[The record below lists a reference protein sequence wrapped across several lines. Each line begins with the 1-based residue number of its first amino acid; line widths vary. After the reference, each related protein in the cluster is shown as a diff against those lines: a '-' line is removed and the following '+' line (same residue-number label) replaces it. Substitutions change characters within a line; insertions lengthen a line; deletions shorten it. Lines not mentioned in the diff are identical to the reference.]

1 MSFIL
6 AIDPGITGALAL
18 YDPHVPDR
26 VGVYDMPL
34 VYGDVDPHRL
44 ADIIDRYEIRSAV
57 IERVH
62 PRPREGV
69 SSVWRFAAAYTTACV
84 VVKLSSIPLTLVT
97 PGKWKKA
104 MGLKGGPEGKEQ
116 SRSLAIDT
124 FPHCHTHFARKK
136 DHNRAEAALLAVY
149 VSTKPGT
156 NT

>member
-6 AIDPGITGALAL
+6 AIDPGVTGALAL
-18 YDPHVPDR
+18 YDPLLPDR

-34 VYGDVDPHRL
+34 VDGDVNPHQLVRL
-44 ADIIDRYEIRSAV
+44 MSSYEISRAV

-69 SSVWRFAAAYTTACV
+69 SSVWRFASAYTTVCV
-84 VVKLSSIPLTLVT
+84 VVRLCSIPLTLVT

-136 DHNRAEAALLAVY
+136 DHNRAEAALLALY
-149 VSTKPGT
+149 ASTKIGVQ
-156 NT
+156 